1 MVHIQDFDGANVE
14 PHWGYAD
21 RVVPCKNDA
30 GSCAYLDAVYG
41 AHDVGMTYVGIMWI
55 VICSILLLWA
65 LYRSLTPGPR
75 GKRTAALRAL
85 LHRYLLPNIA
95 PPRPGW
101 ARRAVTSIFGH
112 ATRLQVLLVAGML
125 AYLAVFSFVG
135 ITYQTW
141 VTPVKNSDPQVYNTR
156 TSLGPWAD
164 RVGVLA
170 YALTPLSILLGARE
184 SLLSALTGVP
194 YQQFTFLHRWV
205 GHVIFAQSALHTIG
219 WCIVEIRLYQ
229 PQPQVAREWI
239 VQTYMVWGIVA
250 MILLLLLWF
259 LATPWGQRLTGY
271 ETFRKAHYVLAM
283 VYIGACWGH
292 WDGLKCFLL
301 PSLLLWG
308 ADRGLRL
315 LRTALLHH
323 RVIGGG
329 VGVFTTFACRITPY
343 LDAHDAA
350 RLDVKASVPAAP
362 GQHYFLTFPRGSI
375 WQSHPF
381 TPLSVSDDG
390 LAFIVRARR
399 GETRKLLALGPETP
413 VILSGPYGPDIS
425 APRESSVLAIAG
437 GTGIAYVLPVLL
449 EQRCKGPV
457 QLVWCVRERADVE
470 WVKPEMA
477 QLRQAGVSVTIHVTR
492 EAVAPQEKMG
502 SEAVSEAVSE
512 AATPGELDVVDKL
525 AAMST
530 ETPPQTP
537 LETADI
543 SAEKPFIASS
553 DETAPLTR
561 LERYESGRCVVDSVI
576 GSFLNKT
583 SGHSRVYVSGPAA
596 MVAEA
601 RHAVACRADPKAS
614 RKYGDDVEFFYDER
628 LD

>member
-1 MVHIQDFDGANVE
+1 MVHIQDFTNATVE

-30 GSCAYLDAVYG
+30 GSCEYLDVVYH
-41 AHDVGMTYVGIMWI
+41 AHDVGMTYTGIMWI
-55 VICSILLLWA
+55 VILGILLLWS
-65 LYRSLTPGPR
+65 LYRALTPGPR
-75 GKRTAALRAL
+75 GRWTAALRAV
-85 LHRYLLPNIA
+85 LHRYLLPNVA
-95 PPRPGW
+95 PARPGW
-101 ARRAVTSIFGH
+101 ARRLLTSLFGH

-125 AYLAVFSFVG
+125 AYLAIFSFVG
-135 ITYQTW
+135 ITYKTW
-141 VTPVKNSDPQVYNTR
+141 VTPVKNSNPQVYNTR

-219 WCIVEIRLYQ
+219 WCVVEIRLYQ
-229 PQPQVAREWI
+229 PQPTVAKEWI
-239 VQTYMVWGIVA
+239 VQKYMVWGVVA

-271 ETFRKAHYVLAM
+271 ETFRKVHYVLAM

-315 LRTALLHH
+315 LGTALLHH

-329 VGVFTTFACRITPY
+329 VGVFKSFECHIT
-343 LDAHDAA
+343 LFLDAA
-350 RLDVKASVPAAP
+350 RLDVKALVPAAP

-381 TPLSVSDDG
+381 TPLSASDDG
-390 LAFIVRARR
+390 LAFIVRARE
-399 GETRKLLALGPETP
+399 GETRNLLALGPETP
-413 VILSGPYGPDIS
+413 VILTGPYGPDIS
-425 APRESSVLAIAG
+425 APRESSVLCIAG

-457 QLVWCVRERADVE
+457 QLVWCVRQREDVA
-470 WVKPEMA
+470 WIKPELDL
-477 QLRQAGVSVTIHVTR
+477 LRGSNVRITIHVTR
-492 EAVAPQEKMG
+492 ECAP
-502 SEAVSEAVSE
+502 
-512 AATPGELDVVDKL
+512 
-525 AAMST
+525 
-530 ETPPQTP
+530 
-537 LETADI
+537 
-543 SAEKPFIASS
+543 AEKPVDSGISTPGIDDKLVPETPLDTPETPEKVFTLETP
-553 DETAPLTR
+553 DTLETPTPDTETAALTKA
-561 LERYESGRCVVDSVI
+561 ESYETGRCLVDRVI
-576 GSFLNKT
+576 GSFLEKT
-583 SGHSRVYVSGPAA
+583 SGHTRVYVSGPAA

-601 RHAVACRADPKAS
+601 RHAVASRADPKAS